1 MYTVPPQYHGY
12 ADPNPSPH
20 LANADQLMDNVFV
33 GAPQPK
39 GMQKVLKRVNKT
51 VHKMGKRDPGSGTDD
66 SDFEYQHVEDDH
78 EVKRA
83 ERGKKA
89 KAKHRK
95 SVSSVGIE
103 DLIPTQEEIAASSEK
118 PSKKSTKTKKKK
130 SSSRKFQSDPLM
142 YQHDSLAVD
151 EEDLA
156 RPPQPPPH
164 NPYMLYPT
172 HVPFGAHQTPYDYY
186 FMQREMMQRHNA
198 EYWRQ
203 QEYQQAQAQQQQP
216 RRKKDKNF
224 AYISPGD
231 NAFYTSPEE
240 HQRKQYEKML
250 GQQRQPGSWDGII
263 DPTQDQEY
271 GFRPNYNPWFGAPM
285 GHALGGVP
293 MQQPEP
299 PRHEPREQERDYS
312 EETST
317 HVTGDTEYTERTG
330 SSGSGSGSGSG
341 SEGSEMRL
349 ATAQANKRNLFPN
362 FGSFIPPPS
371 QDEKVSRF
379 SAKNIFGKRTVSES
393 RESLVSRGETETSQ
407 SRDSD
412 SHDSGSTTSS
422 HHPLPVP
429 PSPGSYVS
437 TSTYFSLN
445 EEPIR
450 PQSSVSQRGMMMPPV
465 QRGMTPYNVGGEYAM
480 PETPPPAP
488 AESHVS
494 ASEEHSRAL
503 YNVWTGLTSTVK
515 DWVSSHDENSNV
527 KSGAVADNFFSQVY
541 KNAFG
546 QPMEVADNYSD
557 TSSYIP
563 QEIPLPEDPSDDDEF
578 DARSVMEEDTVIGE
592 IPAAGGTPIIYEE
605 DIENRN
611 KKRLKKTMKFLLRKK
626 GKNGMP
632 VVVEAPDGASI
643 DEQSV
648 PIGAVLKFR
657 RSPLRS
663 LSGSSRPTSSGSA
676 QASLISLPPP
686 ESAGSAGSAG
696 AAGSIVVPGS
706 AGSVG
711 SVKSAGS
718 VSSVPPPPDAS
729 NVQKILFQLAVY
741 AERLQPHLDQVGTL
755 VRSHP
760 VGATFMYP
768 MDVAVVVHP
777 KLKFIALGIELVV
790 LLCALYVVASVVSSI
805 LTVLR
810 FLFAPLIWILGIGAK
825 KK

>member
-39 GMQKVLKRVNKT
+39 GMQKVFKRVNKT

-83 ERGKKA
+83 ERGKK
-89 KAKHRK
+89 KPKNK
-95 SVSSVGIE
+95 KPESLGIE
-103 DLIPTQEEIAASSEK
+103 DLIPTQEQLGSPEK
-118 PSKKSTKTKKKK
+118 PKKSTKTKKKK
-130 SSSRKFQSDPLM
+130 SSRKFQSDPLM

-151 EEDLA
+151 EDEGP

-172 HVPFGAHQTPYDYY
+172 HVPFGAHQTPYQYY
-186 FMQREMMQRHNA
+186 AMQQEMQRQQMEN
-198 EYWRQ
+198 YWRQ
-203 QEYQQAQAQQQQP
+203 QEYQQGQAQQP

-240 HQRKQYEKML
+240 HQRKQYEKMM

-271 GFRPNYNPWFGAPM
+271 GFRSNYNPWFGGPM

-293 MQQPEP
+293 MQEP
-299 PRHEPREQERDYS
+299 PRQEREREREVVES
-312 EETST
+312 ETST
-317 HVTGDTEYTERTG
+317 QITAETGYTERTG
-330 SSGSGSGSGSG
+330 SSGSGSGTGSGTGSSG
-341 SEGSEMRL
+341 SETRS
-349 ATAQANKRNLFPN
+349 ATSQVNKRNLFPN
-362 FGSFIPPPS
+362 FGAFIPPPS

-393 RESLVSRGETETSQ
+393 RESLVSRDTETSV
-407 SRDSD
+407 SRDAG
-412 SHDSGSTTSS
+412 DSGSRVSATSS
-422 HHPLPVP
+422 HHPLSVP
-429 PSPGSYVS
+429 PSPGSYFYT
-437 TSTYFSLN
+437 TSFSLN

-450 PQSSVSQRGMMMPPV
+450 PQSSVSQRGMMM
-465 QRGMTPYNVGGEYAM
+465 QRGTTPYNIGGEYMM
-480 PETPPPAP
+480 PEVPHT
-488 AESHVS
+488 ESTVS

-515 DWVSSHDENSNV
+515 DWVSSYDQTNPV
-527 KSGAVADNFFSQVY
+527 KEGAADNFFSQVY

-546 QPMEVADNYSD
+546 QSVPQDNYTEVSA
-557 TSSYIP
+557 IP
-563 QEIPLPEDPSDDDEF
+563 QEIPLPEDPSDDEF
-578 DARSVMEEDTVIGE
+578 DARSMMEEDAVIGE
-592 IPAAGGTPIIYEE
+592 IPAAGGAPMIYEE

-626 GKNGMP
+626 GKDGVT
-632 VVVEAPDGASI
+632 VVGGEDPEGAI
-643 DEQSV
+643 DEQGV

-657 RSPLRS
+657 RSPLTKMKRS
-663 LSGSSRPTSSGSA
+663 VSGSSARPGSSGSA
-676 QASLISLPPP
+676 HGSLIDP
-686 ESAGSAGSAG
+686 
-696 AAGSIVVPGS
+696 PGS
-706 AGSVG
+706 AGSV
-711 SVKSAGS
+711 STN
-718 VSSVPPPPDAS
+718 PPAPDAPKL
-729 NVQKILFQLAVY
+729 QQFMYKLALL
-741 AERLQPHLDQVGTL
+741 AEQLQPHFDKLGAL

-768 MDVAVVVHP
+768 MDAAVAVHP
-777 KLKFIALGIELVV
+777 KLKFVALGLEIVV
-790 LLCALYVVASVVSSI
+790 LLCVLYVVASVVSSI

-810 FLFAPLIWILGIGAK
+810 FLFAPLIWILGVGAK
-825 KK
+825 KKK